1 MDKTIALYMRL
12 SDEDDNLAAHEESNS
27 ISHQRKLML
36 DHIQKLPELKDCNIM
51 EFSDDGYSGADFSRP
66 NFVKMMDLVKA
77 GKIQVIVTKDY
88 SRLGRDYLEVGNY
101 MECIFPV
108 LQVRYISVN
117 DNYDSANSFGSTGGM
132 SVALKNL
139 VNALYCKDASKKVR
153 AAKAVL
159 AKQGKYIAAFA
170 PFGYQKSEDD
180 KHMLVPDPV
189 TAPVVQLIFELAIK
203 GMKYTEIANYLNNNG
218 YDSIFEYYQKIGVK
232 RCYER
237 DIGEH
242 MWSASTVM
250 EILYNEVYIGSV
262 INNKTAD
269 NIDTG
274 HQVVQ
279 RDKEDWIIVE
289 NCHEP
294 LVSVEDFKL
303 AHKMIARR
311 EVTKRKPNGKWRKS
325 YIRCGICGKGLYKY
339 GNKSSYRCHNGHVS
353 RIRGEE
359 LEATLLDIARNM
371 ALAQLQEFELKT
383 DGGNCPDNLETQT
396 DNPAVN
402 ILNGGTFNNVKIY
415 APNPLSIMDQR
426 PAKLQ
431 IVNDPAVYGNAAG
444 RIIQTSPVCGGI
456 HQIRNAEKVQE
467 EPVQNKEYKKV
478 VYFEDLEKM
487 PKDSPERK
495 AVENVRMP
503 NNLVFIPKEYFKG
516 CENLKRIDI
525 PERTV
530 SIGDNAFEGCKSLT
544 DINIP
549 NSMFV
554 IGDNAFKDC
563 SGLSNLDMPMK
574 FLDDADRIFSGE
586 NAR

>member
-1 MDKTIALYMRL
+1 MFASAEKISTKEVKQNMGTQNEVFDAEVMGEQLKKLRKKVKL
-12 SDEDDNLAAHEESNS
+12 SQEKFAE
-27 ISHQRKLML
+27 RM
-36 DHIQKLPELKDCNIM
+36 
-51 EFSDDGYSGADFSRP
+51 
-66 NFVKMMDLVKA
+66 
-77 GKIQVIVTKDY
+77 
-88 SRLGRDYLEVGNY
+88 
-101 MECIFPV
+101 
-108 LQVRYISVN
+108 
-117 DNYDSANSFGSTGGM
+117 GM
-132 SVALKNL
+132 SKDTIYNYEKGKTAIPHDLIKRLCQEFNVSADYFYFETDKPL
-139 VNALYCKDASKKVR
+139 VEDALYCKDASKKVR

-159 AKQGKYIAAFA
+159 AKQGKYIASFA
-170 PFGYQKSEDD
+170 PFGYKKSEDD
-180 KHMLVPDPV
+180 KHVLAPDPV

-203 GMKYTEIANYLNNNG
+203 GMKYTEIANYLNDNG

-325 YIRCGICGKGLYKY
+325 YIRCGVCGKGLYKY

-359 LEATLLDIARNM
+359 LKSALLDIARNM

-383 DGGNCPDNLETQT
+383 DGGNCPDNLEREIESLKKSK
-396 DNPAVN
+396 AH
-402 ILNGGTFNNVKIY
+402 Y
-415 APNPLSIMDQR
+415 
-426 PAKLQ
+426 AKLKFE
-431 IVNDPAVYGNAAG
+431 IYDDY
-444 RIIQTSPVCGGI
+444 TSTLMTP
-456 HQIRNAEKVQE
+456 HTLHS
-467 EPVQNKEYKKV
+467 
-478 VYFEDLEKM
+478 F
-487 PKDSPERK
+487 S
-495 AVENVRMP
+495 VEW
-503 NNLVFIPKEYFKG
+503 
-516 CENLKRIDI
+516 
-525 PERTV
+525 
-530 SIGDNAFEGCKSLT
+530 
-544 DINIP
+544 
-549 NSMFV
+549 
-554 IGDNAFKDC
+554 
-563 SGLSNLDMPMK
+563 
-574 FLDDADRIFSGE
+574 
-586 NAR
+586 

>member
-27 ISHQRKLML
+27 ISHQRKLMI

-132 SVALKNL
+132 SVAQKNL

-189 TAPVVQLIFELAIK
+189 TAPVVQQIFELAIK

-325 YIRCGICGKGLYKY
+325 YIRCGICGKGLCKY

-353 RIRGEE
+353 RIRGKE
-359 LEATLLDIARNM
+359 LEAALLDIARNM
-371 ALAQLQEFELKT
+371 ALSQLQEFELKT
-383 DGGNCPDNLETQT
+383 NSGNCPDNLEREIESLKKSK
-396 DNPAVN
+396 AH
-402 ILNGGTFNNVKIY
+402 Y
-415 APNPLSIMDQR
+415 
-426 PAKLQ
+426 AKLKFEIYDDYTKANITRDQ
-431 IVNDPAVYGNAAG
+431 MAKK
-444 RIIQTSPVCGGI
+444 T
-456 HQIRNAEKVQE
+456 AEVKQKITEIESLITEKQE
-467 EPVQNKEYKKV
+467 
-478 VYFEDLEKM
+478 
-487 PKDSPERK
+487 
-495 AVENVRMP
+495 
-503 NNLVFIPKEYFKG
+503 
-516 CENLKRIDI
+516 
-525 PERTV
+525 T
-530 SIGDNAFEGCKSLT
+530 
-544 DINIP
+544 
-549 NSMFV
+549 
-554 IGDNAFKDC
+554 
-563 SGLSNLDMPMK
+563 LDMQK
-574 FLDDADRIFSGE
+574 NLFLDAKQEQLTKLSKLDEFDEEVIRYLIDYVLVYDNEHIEIRWNFDDFQAG
-586 NAR
+586 